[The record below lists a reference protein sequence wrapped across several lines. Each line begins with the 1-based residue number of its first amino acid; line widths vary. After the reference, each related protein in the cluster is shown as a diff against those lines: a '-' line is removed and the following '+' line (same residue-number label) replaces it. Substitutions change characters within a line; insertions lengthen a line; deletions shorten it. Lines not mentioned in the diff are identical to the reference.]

1 MQQQEQIKA
10 GEEIRQK
17 NKNRIFENL
26 ISIVASLIAQL
37 ILHSNCNLSFG
48 W

>member
-10 GEEIRQK
+10 GEEIRPK
-17 NKNRIFENL
+17 KKEDFENL

-37 ILHSNCNLSFG
+37 ILHSNCSVSFG